1 MSEEEENPNAHW
13 VESLFPPAY
22 GVTLNEVLEGRM
34 PDDEE
39 HESRRVQR
47 VSAYNPEAIQNVYEK
62 VRMTMA
68 LGKEIKKQNQQSSKG
83 TRDVSQSSN
92 NRSPE
97 QGTTDRMEK
106 HVDLSHSCIWDTEEI
121 SVLRKVYKAAKEE
134 ITQLKVRIH
143 EIEDRNKKLEQ
154 RAVTLE
160 TQLQDKTSKHT
171 EAKKA
176 NRRLK
181 IHCDTLQEEV
191 GKATAKVKML
201 HEMYEEAKKERA
213 RYMMEAHEARVDL
226 DKERLKRKALQVQ
239 FSSQNQ
245 KFAVDKVL
253 AEENIRLSYEQEMAN
268 LQKRLE
274 TVSTD
279 LECERNQHSVT
290 KKGLE
295 QLQKHFSS
303 LPYQA
308 GGFPNAVSKDEIKRF
323 QY

>member
-1 MSEEEENPNAHW
+1 
-13 VESLFPPAY
+13 
-22 GVTLNEVLEGRM
+22 
-34 PDDEE
+34 
-39 HESRRVQR
+39 
-47 VSAYNPEAIQNVYEK
+47 
-62 VRMTMA
+62 MA
-68 LGKEIKKQNQQSSKG
+68 LIFVCLLPVTGKK
-83 TRDVSQSSN
+83 DVSQSSDISQAQDTMIRKE
-92 NRSPE
+92 NR
-97 QGTTDRMEK
+97 
-106 HVDLSHSCIWDTEEI
+106 VDLSDSCIWDAEEI
-121 SVLRKVYKAAKEE
+121 AVLRKVYKAAKEE

-143 EIEDRNKKLEQ
+143 ETEDRNKKLEQ

-160 TQLQDKTSKHT
+160 TLLQDKTSKHT

-201 HEMYEEAKKERA
+201 HEMYEEAKEERA
-213 RYMMEAHEARVDL
+213 RYLSEAHEARVNL
-226 DKERLKRKALQVQ
+226 DKERLKRKALQAQ
-239 FSSQNQ
+239 LNSQSQ

-253 AEENIRLSYEQEMAN
+253 AEENIRLAYEQEMSD

-279 LECERNQHSVT
+279 LEGERNQHSVT
-290 KKGLE
+290 RKGLE

-303 LPYQA
+303 LPYRE
-308 GGFPNAVSKDEIKRF
+308 GGLPNAVSKDEIKRF